1 VTAPTGADFDHV
13 ILTRFSVRFPG
24 SPPVVDDDWLFYRW
38 AFFCDALAAS
48 VARQTVRLFEWL
60 VFFDVETPT
69 WLREAIDAL
78 SPGLFTPVFVSSW
91 SPLIAQQA
99 VAEVSSSPYLI
110 TTRIDSD
117 DAIARQFVA
126 DVQSH
131 FAHQESLYINLL
143 CGVQVERTGEV
154 YRYDEPS
161 NPFISYVEKRAPS
174 ELPRTVF
181 FTLRHSDCRWYADL
195 LNVVGPPRWMQ
206 IIHGSNIANCV
217 RGPRARP
224 ETFEADFDLDLPF
237 DREVSAGRYR
247 RERARS
253 IVDLL
258 SLWALHPHYAREW
271 AVARILRLSGTQ
283 VRRRQGEPRPPGTIG
298 GRVPR
303 PVVAV
308 VESLRAREA
317 SRRTRRNQTKNAQ
330 GSNPTKKA

>member
-1 VTAPTGADFDHV
+1 MTTPATAGDFDHV

-24 SPPVVDDDWLFYRW
+24 SAPVVDDDWLFYRW

-48 VARQTVRLFEWL
+48 VARQTVRRFEWL

-69 WLREAIDAL
+69 WLREEIDAL

-91 SPLIAQQA
+91 SPLIAQHA

-161 NPFISYVEKRAPS
+161 NPFISYVEKRAPHG
-174 ELPRTVF
+174 LPRTVF
-181 FTLRHSDCRWYADL
+181 YSVSHGSSRMFADI

-217 RGPRARP
+217 RGLRARP
-224 ETFEADFDLDLPF
+224 ETFEGDFDLHLPF
-237 DREVSAGRYR
+237 DRRVSTKRYL
-247 RERARS
+247 RERTRSVVDLLKLWALYPHFLREFAATRRLVWAGTRVLPRRAGPPKSNDRS
-253 IVDLL
+253 IVG
-258 SLWALHPHYAREW
+258 A
-271 AVARILRLSGTQ
+271 
-283 VRRRQGEPRPPGTIG
+283 RRRVLIDNLRT
-298 GRVPR
+298 R
-303 PVVAV
+303 
-308 VESLRAREA
+308 ESERRARRSAVE
-317 SRRTRRNQTKNAQ
+317 T
-330 GSNPTKKA
+330 